1 MRQESAFNARAMS
14 PVGAAGLMQ
23 LMPNTAGAVAG
34 DRSLRSKR
42 SRHKLFAPEYNID
55 LGQRY
60 LQTLLKMPMVNGN
73 LMYLAAA
80 RSEEHTSELQSLMRI
95 SYAVFCLKKK
105 NIHMSTRLYIY
116 HKVVDYT
123 YTEYQDRQTHLT

>member
-73 LMYLAAA
+73 LMSLAASYNA
-80 RSEEHTSELQSLMRI
+80 GPGNLQKWLRANPALSPDPLLFI
-95 SYAVFCLKKK
+95 ET
-105 NIHMSTRLYIY
+105 IPP
-116 HKVVDYT
+116 
-123 YTEYQDRQTHLT
+123 RQTRVFFHRDQTERK

>member
-1 MRQESAFNARAMS
+1 
-14 PVGAAGLMQ
+14 MQ
-23 LMPNTAGAVAG
+23 LRPNTAGAVAG

-80 RSEEHTSELQSLMRI
+80 YNAGPGNLQKWLRANPDISADPLLFIETIPLSETRI
-95 SYAVFCLKKK
+95 FVERVLNNYWIYRIRIGQPNRK
-105 NIHMSTRLYIY
+105 STRLNSS
-116 HKVVDYT
+116 H
-123 YTEYQDRQTHLT
+123 